1 MSKKDTEKETAKKV
15 EETAGQKPEK
25 AADQKPEKKAEE
37 KPEQKAEAE
46 KEQKTKKKA
55 EQTAETE
62 PEQSPPEKEEDDLRG
77 QLEKTSAQL
86 AAQKDLFLRTAA
98 EYDNY
103 RKRTDREKTSLYA
116 DTIAEAV
123 AKFLPVYDNLQRA
136 LSQPDCSLEDL
147 RKGVEMVEKQMGET
161 LEKFGVSAVGETGD
175 PFDPAVHNAVSHV
188 EDENLGENV
197 VAAVLQKGYRLGGR
211 IIRHAMV
218 QVAN

>member
-1 MSKKDTEKETAKKV
+1 MSKKDTEKETAKKA
-15 EETAGQKPEK
+15 EETAGQKPEQK
-25 AADQKPEKKAEE
+25 AGE

-46 KEQKTKKKA
+46 KERKAEKKA
-55 EQTAETE
+55 EQAETE
-62 PEQSPPEKEEDDLRG
+62 TEQSPPEKEKDDLRG
-77 QLEKTSAQL
+77 QLEKANAQL
-86 AAQKDLFLRTAA
+86 AAQKDLLLRTAA

-103 RKRTDREKTSLYA
+103 RKRTDREKPSLYA

-136 LSQPDCSLEDL
+136 LAQPDCSLEDL

-197 VAAVLQKGYRLGGR
+197 VAAVLQKGYRLGDR